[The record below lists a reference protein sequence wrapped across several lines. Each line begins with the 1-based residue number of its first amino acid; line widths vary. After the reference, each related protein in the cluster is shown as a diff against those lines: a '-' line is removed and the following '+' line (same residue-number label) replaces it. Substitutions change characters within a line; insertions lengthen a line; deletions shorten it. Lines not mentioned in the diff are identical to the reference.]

1 MKLKIT
7 HLIFETV
14 IDLTFWLMFWYVWIW
29 NKMDGFMADF
39 GLCSDTEYIN
49 DITQAYLFACT
60 LIVIQLAIDIP
71 FSIYDTFVIEERHG
85 FNKTTTGTFIKD
97 EVKKIILLLIMFAI
111 VIPLIL
117 WTI

>member
-49 DITQAYLFACT
+49 DIT
-60 LIVIQLAIDIP
+60 
-71 FSIYDTFVIEERHG
+71 
-85 FNKTTTGTFIKD
+85 
-97 EVKKIILLLIMFAI
+97 
-111 VIPLIL
+111 
-117 WTI
+117 